1 MNFDKGDTIV
11 LMLTPK
17 DGDIIVEV
25 GYKKAKASESD
36 PVKNAME
43 KEIAE
48 MVECAFDVPCGQEA
62 GTPEKEAIEQLIGKT
77 YKVPVGLDDGFILP
91 IPGNDA
97 VARLKNR
104 IRRAFAKLYGMDIH
118 EVEALFDFE
127 DMDEVIEE
135 NADVFWAMDP
145 KQVAVALHRR
155 INGPYCE
162 E

>member
-17 DGDIIVEV
+17 DGDIIVDI
-25 GYKKAKASESD
+25 GYKKAKAPVSD
-36 PVKNAME
+36 PVKKAME

-48 MVECAFDVPCGQEA
+48 TVECAFDVPCGQGA
-62 GTPEKEAIEQLIGKT
+62 GTPEEDPIEQLIGKT
-77 YKVPVGLDDGFILP
+77 YKVPMGLDDGFILP
-91 IPGNDA
+91 IPSNDA

-104 IRRAFAKLYGMDIH
+104 VRRAFAKLYGMDAH

-127 DMDEVIEE
+127 DMDELIEE

-155 INGPYCE
+155 IFGPYCE